1 MSPAVEGRSARVAR
15 GRGTAGARRR
25 TITRGATRSFASLAA
40 LIGVTVGLTA
50 CGPKPKGSYPE
61 DDPRSAVSQ
70 LLRATVGQAN
80 GQRACALLT
89 AAAREQFD
97 QTPAGSCR
105 NALNTAIAA
114 LPGAATGFG
123 GTDRE
128 AEDIDLEAQ
137 TDGDRATVTASRGD
151 GPRLTFEVVRLSEEE
166 LAADPG
172 TSDNGVGSA
181 PQSDWRVDRGAEQL
195 VSRKSSGD
203 ASDSDAGSETD
214 AQR

>member
-1 MSPAVEGRSARVAR
+1 MSRGTRRVA
-15 GRGTAGARRR
+15 ALL
-25 TITRGATRSFASLAA
+25 AT
-40 LIGVTVGLTA
+40 IGVTVGLTA
-50 CGPKPKGSYPE
+50 CGPKPKGSFPE
-61 DDPRSAVSQ
+61 DDPRSAVGQ

-89 AAAREQFD
+89 EAARERFD
-97 QTPAGSCR
+97 RTPAGSCR

-114 LPGAATGFG
+114 LPGATTGFG

-128 AEDIDLEAQ
+128 AEDIDLEAR

-181 PQSDWRVDRGAEQL
+181 PKSDWRVDRGAEQL
-195 VSRKSSGD
+195 VSRASG
-203 ASDSDAGSETD
+203 GETPGPKATPESG

>member
-1 MSPAVEGRSARVAR
+1 MSGGIDRRLGRASARRILVA
-15 GRGTAGARRR
+15 GM
-25 TITRGATRSFASLAA
+25 ATL
-40 LIGVTVGLTA
+40 GVVVGLTG
-50 CGPKPKGSYPE
+50 CGPKGSYPE
-61 DDPRSAVSQ
+61 DDPRSAVHQ

-89 AAAREQFD
+89 EAARERFD
-97 QTPAGSCR
+97 RSPAGSCR

-114 LPGAATGFG
+114 LPGATTGYG

-137 TDGDRATVTASRGD
+137 VDGNRATVTAFRGD
-151 GPRLTFEVVRLSEEE
+151 GPRLEFDVVRLTKEQLE
-166 LAADPG
+166 ADPG

-181 PQSDWRVDRGAEQL
+181 PKSEWRVDRGAEQL
-195 VSRKSSGD
+195 VRVSSESAAPDARGD
-203 ASDSDAGSETD
+203 SAAD